1 MTQSLDLTP
10 DEFRRLSAQLGDM
23 LASYLAELPERRVY
37 PGRHPEELRKA
48 FDEPLPEHGFGLQR
62 LLDTLRDRV
71 LPDSMGIGSPRYFGQ
86 FNPSPIPLAAQ
97 LEVVASV
104 LNQNTGSFLQSPV
117 MTAIEDRT
125 VLWFC
130 ELAGLGPQAYGQ
142 FTSGG
147 TAATLSALK
156 IARDRLGQS
165 VRQRGVASILGRARV
180 YASDQ
185 CHFSIARSLDV
196 LGLGREALV
205 EIDSDANYRMRA
217 DVLAERIAR
226 DRAAG
231 VLPMAIVATA
241 GTTPTGS
248 CDPLPAIADVAAEQ
262 RIHLH
267 VDAAYG
273 GAALLSRALAS
284 RLRGI
289 ERADSI
295 TIDPHKWMLMPNEIG
310 SLLVRNGEWLKEA
323 FGETPSYLADSADR
337 HQMLP
342 DYYRLSLQGSRRA
355 RAFRV
360 WGVLQVLG
368 REALAAALEQHVALI
383 SVLRDRVAAM
393 PSFEICHDPD
403 FALQCFRFAPPGTT
417 LEEQDDLN
425 RAIQR
430 HVEASGEAW
439 FATTVLRGRKVLR
452 INIESFRTTEQDV
465 HRTVDAIA
473 QAAHAVIA
481 RP

>member
-1 MTQSLDLTP
+1 
-10 DEFRRLSAQLGDM
+10 
-23 LASYLAELPERRVY
+23 
-37 PGRHPEELRKA
+37 
-48 FDEPLPEHGFGLQR
+48 
-62 LLDTLRDRV
+62 
-71 LPDSMGIGSPRYFGQ
+71 
-86 FNPSPIPLAAQ
+86 
-97 LEVVASV
+97 
-104 LNQNTGSFLQSPV
+104 
-117 MTAIEDRT
+117 
-125 VLWFC
+125 
-130 ELAGLGPQAYGQ
+130 
-142 FTSGG
+142 
-147 TAATLSALK
+147 
-156 IARDRLGQS
+156 
-165 VRQRGVASILGRARV
+165 
-180 YASDQ
+180 
-185 CHFSIARSLDV
+185 V

-205 EIDSDANYRMRA
+205 EIDSDANYRMCA
-217 DVLAERIAR
+217 DVLAERIAQ

-231 VLPMAIVATA
+231 MMPMAIVATA

-248 CDPLPAIADVAAEQ
+248 CDPLPAIADIAANQ
-262 RIHLH
+262 RVHLH

-273 GAALLSRALAS
+273 GAALLSRALAP

-310 SLLVRNGEWLKEA
+310 SLLVKNGDWLKEA

-368 REALAAALEQHVALI
+368 REAIASALEQHVELI

-393 PSFEICHDPD
+393 PDFELCHDPD
-403 FALQCFRFAPPGTT
+403 FALQCFRFAPAGTSP
-417 LEEQDDLN
+417 EEQDDLN

-465 HRTVDAIA
+465 HRTIDAIA
-473 QAAHAVIA
+473 DAARAVLP
-481 RP
+481 RG

>member
-10 DEFRRLSAQLGDM
+10 DEFRRLSALLGDM

-130 ELAGLGPQAYGQ
+130 ELAGLGPEAYGQ

-165 VRQRGVASILGRARV
+165 VRQRGVLSILGRARV

-205 EIDSDANYRMRA
+205 EIDSDANYRMCA
-217 DVLAERIAR
+217 DVLAERIAQ

-231 VLPMAIVATA
+231 MMPMAIVATA

-248 CDPLPAIADVAAEQ
+248 CDPLPAIADIAARE
-262 RIHLH
+262 
-267 VDAAYG
+267 
-273 GAALLSRALAS
+273 
-284 RLRGI
+284 RGI

-310 SLLVRNGEWLKEA
+310 SLLVKNGDWLKEA

-368 REALAAALEQHVALI
+368 REAIASALEQHVELI

-393 PSFEICHDPD
+393 PDFELCHDPD
-403 FALQCFRFAPPGTT
+403 FALQCFRFAPAGTSP
-417 LEEQDDLN
+417 EEQDDLN

-465 HRTVDAIA
+465 HRTIDAIA
-473 QAAHAVIA
+473 DAARAVLP
-481 RP
+481 RG

>member
-1 MTQSLDLTP
+1 VTQSLDLTP
-10 DEFRRLSAQLGDM
+10 DEFRRLSALLGDM

-130 ELAGLGPQAYGQ
+130 ELAGLGPEAYGQ

-165 VRQRGVASILGRARV
+165 VRQRGVLSILGRARV

-205 EIDSDANYRMRA
+205 EIDSDANYRMCA
-217 DVLAERIAR
+217 DVLAERIAQ

-231 VLPMAIVATA
+231 MMPMAIVATA

-248 CDPLPAIADVAAEQ
+248 CDPLPAIADIAAKQ
-262 RIHLH
+262 RVHLH

-273 GAALLSRALAS
+273 GAALLSRALAP

-310 SLLVRNGEWLKEA
+310 SLLVKNGDWLKEA

-368 REALAAALEQHVALI
+368 REAIASALEQHVELI

-393 PSFEICHDPD
+393 PDFELCHDPD
-403 FALQCFRFAPPGTT
+403 FALQCFRFAPAGTSP
-417 LEEQDDLN
+417 EEQDDLN

-465 HRTVDAIA
+465 HRTIDAIA
-473 QAAHAVIA
+473 DAARAVLP
-481 RP
+481 RG

>member
-10 DEFRRLSAQLGDM
+10 DEFRRLSALLGDM

-130 ELAGLGPQAYGQ
+130 ELAGLGPEAYGQ

-165 VRQRGVASILGRARV
+165 VRQRGVLSILGRARV

-205 EIDSDANYRMRA
+205 EIDSDANYRMCA
-217 DVLAERIAR
+217 DVLAERIAQ

-231 VLPMAIVATA
+231 MMPMAIVATA

-248 CDPLPAIADVAAEQ
+248 CDPLPAIADIAAKQ
-262 RIHLH
+262 RVHLH

-273 GAALLSRALAS
+273 GAALLSRALAP

-310 SLLVRNGEWLKEA
+310 SLLVKNGDWLKEA

-368 REALAAALEQHVALI
+368 REAIASALEQHVELI

-393 PSFEICHDPD
+393 PDFELCHDPD
-403 FALQCFRFAPPGTT
+403 FALQCFRFAPAGTSP
-417 LEEQDDLN
+417 EELDDLN

-465 HRTVDAIA
+465 HRTIDAIA
-473 QAAHAVIA
+473 DAARAVLP
-481 RP
+481 RG